1 MGKKVR
7 ERLPEKQST
16 LVRNFQ
22 PRNQKQAEFVKL
34 IKRNEVV
41 IAKGTPGS
49 GKTYISLATALSM
62 LGEVYKKVI
71 IVKSVT
77 TLPDQEIGF
86 IKGGV
91 DQKMEPFMMSFTW
104 NIDKICGEGSAK
116 ALLDKGLVQ
125 VLPLA
130 FVRGISI
137 DNAIVI
143 FDELQNVDMHTFKTM
158 MTRIGTDSKYIL
170 LGDSEQIDLKKKQNS
185 CLDPIIEMFKDSP
198 FVGTIEFT
206 DEDCV
211 RNPIIPKI
219 LEVLRNNG
227 I

>member
-1 MGKKVR
+1 MGKKVK

-104 NIDKICGEGSAK
+104 NIDKICGEGAAK

-158 MTRIGTDSKYIL
+158 MTRIGDDSKYIL

>member
-49 GKTYISLATALSM
+49 GKTFVSLATALSM

-104 NIDKICGEGSAK
+104 NIDKICGEGAAK

-185 CLDPIIEMFKDSP
+185 CLDPIIEMFKDSL

-219 LEVLRNNG
+219 LEILRNNG

>member
-86 IKGGV
+86 LRGGLSE
-91 DQKMEPFMMSFTW
+91 KMEPFMMSFTW

>member
-49 GKTYISLATALSM
+49 GKTFVSLATALSM

-185 CLDPIIEMFKDSP
+185 CLDPIIEMFKDSL

-219 LEVLRNNG
+219 LEILRNNG

>member
-104 NIDKICGEGSAK
+104 NIDKICGEGAAK

-185 CLDPIIEMFKDSP
+185 CLDPIIEMFKDSL

>member
-104 NIDKICGEGSAK
+104 NIDKICGEGAAK

-198 FVGTIEFT
+198 FIGTIEFT

>member
-49 GKTYISLATALSM
+49 GKTFVSLATALSM

-104 NIDKICGEGSAK
+104 NIDKICGEGAAK

-158 MTRIGTDSKYIL
+158 MTRIGEDSKYIL

>member
-158 MTRIGTDSKYIL
+158 MTRIGEDSKYIL

>member
-104 NIDKICGEGSAK
+104 NIDKICGEGAAK

-158 MTRIGTDSKYIL
+158 MTRIGEDSKYIL

-185 CLDPIIEMFKDSP
+185 CLDPIIEMFKDSL

>member
-198 FVGTIEFT
+198 FIGTIEFT

>member
-86 IKGGV
+86 LRGGLSE
-91 DQKMEPFMMSFTW
+91 KMEPFMMSFTW

-143 FDELQNVDMHTFKTM
+143 FDELQNVDMNTFKTM

>member
-1 MGKKVR
+1 MGKKVK
-7 ERLPEKQST
+7 ERLPEKQSI
-16 LVRNFQ
+16 LVRNFE
-22 PRNQKQAEFVKL
+22 PRTSKQAEFVKL

-41 IAKGTPGS
+41 IAKGSPGT
-49 GKTYISLATALSM
+49 GKSYVSLATALSM

-77 TLPDQEIGF
+77 TLPNEELGF
-86 IKGGV
+86 LKGGLE
-91 DQKMEPFMMSFTW
+91 QKMEPFMMSFTW
-104 NIDKICGEGSAK
+104 NIDKICGDGAAK
-116 ALLDKGLVQ
+116 ALIDKGLVQ

-170 LGDSEQIDLKKKQNS
+170 LGDSEQIDRKKKSES
-185 CLDPIIEMFKDSP
+185 CLDPVIEMFKNSP
-198 FVGTIEFT
+198 FIGTIEFT

-211 RNPIIPKI
+211 RNPIIPRI
-219 LEVLRNNG
+219 LDVLRKNG

>member
-104 NIDKICGEGSAK
+104 NIDKICGEGAAK

-185 CLDPIIEMFKDSP
+185 CLDPIIEMFKASP
-198 FVGTIEFT
+198 FIGTIEFT

>member
-16 LVRNFQ
+16 LVRNFE
-22 PRNQKQAEFVKL
+22 PRNQKQAEFIKL
-34 IKRNEVV
+34 IKKHEVI
-41 IAKGTPGS
+41 IAKGSAGT
-49 GKTYISLATALSM
+49 GKTFVSLATALSM
-62 LGEVYKKVI
+62 LGEIYKKII

-77 TLPDQEIGF
+77 TVPDEEIGF
-86 IKGGV
+86 LKGSLK
-91 DQKMEPFMMSFTW
+91 DKMDPFMLSFTW
-104 NIDKICGEGSAK
+104 NIDKICGEGSAE
-116 ALLDKGLVQ
+116 ALMNKGLIQ

-137 DNAIVI
+137 DNAILI
-143 FDELQNVDMHTFKTM
+143 FDEMQNVNAHIFKTV
-158 MTRIGTDSKYIL
+158 MTRIGTNSKYIM
-170 LGDSEQIDLKKKQNS
+170 LGDTEQVDLKKKQNS
-185 CLDPIIEMFKDSP
+185 CLDPVIEMFKTSS
-198 FVGTIEFT
+198 FIGTIEFT

>member
-49 GKTYISLATALSM
+49 GKTFVSLATALSM

-86 IKGGV
+86 LRGGV

-104 NIDKICGEGSAK
+104 NIDKICGEGAAK

-185 CLDPIIEMFKDSP
+185 CLDPIIEMFKDSL

-219 LEVLRNNG
+219 LEILRNNG

>member
-49 GKTYISLATALSM
+49 GKTFVSLATALSM

-86 IKGGV
+86 LRGGLSE
-91 DQKMEPFMMSFTW
+91 KMEPFMMSFTW
-104 NIDKICGEGSAK
+104 NIDKICGEGAAK

-185 CLDPIIEMFKDSP
+185 CLDPIIEMFKDSL

-219 LEVLRNNG
+219 LEILRNNG

>member
-7 ERLPEKQST
+7 ERLPEKQSV
-16 LVRNFQ
+16 LVKNFE
-22 PRNQKQAEFVKL
+22 PRNQKQAEFIKL
-34 IKRNEVV
+34 IKRYEVI
-41 IAKGTPGS
+41 IAKGSAGT
-49 GKTYISLATALSM
+49 GKTFVSLATALSM
-62 LGEVYKKVI
+62 LGEIYKKII

-77 TLPDQEIGF
+77 TVPDEEIGF
-86 IKGGV
+86 LKGSLK
-91 DQKMEPFMMSFTW
+91 DKMDPFMLSFTW
-104 NIDKICGEGSAK
+104 NIDKICGEGSAE
-116 ALLDKGLVQ
+116 ALMNKGLVQ

-137 DNAIVI
+137 DNAILI
-143 FDELQNVDMHTFKTM
+143 FDEMQNVNAHIFKTV
-158 MTRIGTDSKYIL
+158 MTRIGTNSKYIM
-170 LGDSEQIDLKKKQNS
+170 LGDTEQVDLKKKQNS
-185 CLDPIIEMFKDSP
+185 CLDPVIEMFKASP
-198 FVGTIEFT
+198 FIGTIEFT

>member
-104 NIDKICGEGSAK
+104 NIDKICGEGAAK

-158 MTRIGTDSKYIL
+158 MTRIGEDSKYIL

-185 CLDPIIEMFKDSP
+185 CLDPIIDMFKDSP

>member
-1 MGKKVR
+1 MGKQK
-7 ERLPEKQST
+7 ERLPEKQSV
-16 LVRNFQ
+16 LVRNFE
-22 PRNQKQAEFVKL
+22 PKNDKQAQFVKL

-49 GKTYISLATALSM
+49 GKTYVSLAVALSM
-62 LGEVYKKVI
+62 LGQVYKKVI

-77 TLPDQEIGF
+77 TLPGEEIGF
-86 IKGGV
+86 LKGSQ

-104 NIDKICGEGSAK
+104 NIDKICGEGAAK
-116 ALLDKGLVQ
+116 ALMDKGLVQ

-143 FDELQNVDMHTFKTM
+143 FDELQNTDLHTFKTM

-170 LGDSEQIDLKKKQNS
+170 LGDSEQIDRKKKAES
-185 CLDPIIEMFKDSP
+185 CLDPIIGMFKDSP
-198 FVGTIEFT
+198 FIGTIEFT